1 MKKLFAALAA
11 AAALAMGG
19 ASHADVLSFTE
30 PTTPLVF
37 DSAGNAVYTEGGFA
51 LSGPSVPFLR
61 IGEMLVGGIRDD
73 INGPTTSFSL
83 AAVGGGAF
91 SPLSFDYPFFDLG
104 DLAGNLSVTGL
115 LNGTQ
120 VASQV
125 FSLGASGN
133 AAFGAGFANLT
144 SVSFNGTSGFTL
156 DHIGVQALAPVP
168 EPATVVLTRGRP
180 ARLGAART
188 PASALGLIPEA
199 LP

>member
-133 AAFGAGFANLT
+133 AAIGAGFANLT

-168 EPATVVLTRGRP
+168 EPAAVVLTGVGLP
-180 ARLGAART
+180 GLALHARRRRR
-188 PASALGLIPEA
+188 SA
-199 LP
+199 